1 MYRHRGEVNQH
12 IQLSITLARPRS
24 KRSSFQRRLTN
35 GKKKKERKRRKR
47 GKSYTLVKI
56 SRLLSKSLSPAH
68 RSIHDQRN
76 FVLINPTQ
84 FQPETAGWRKIFR
97 QIIRPSILDTGWRR
111 TGVISSSSG
120 LFRHV
125 RRRIRAEVTFQ
136 GLYREGQTSCG

>member
-1 MYRHRGEVNQH
+1 ME
-12 IQLSITLARPRS
+12 
-24 KRSSFQRRLTN
+24 
-35 GKKKKERKRRKR
+35 KKKKKKKKKRKKLYPR
-47 GKSYTLVKI
+47 KI

-136 GLYREGQTSCG
+136 GLYRGVRLLADRLETEGEFSSEERERESLNAFETTVRR

>member
-1 MYRHRGEVNQH
+1 MYIDIYSLEEKDIFNCTV
-12 IQLSITLARPRS
+12 IEEKLISISNYPLHSRDLVANVVRF
-24 KRSSFQRRLTN
+24 KE
-35 GKKKKERKRRKR
+35 KKERKRRKR

-97 QIIRPSILDTGWRR
+97 QIIRPA
-111 TGVISSSSG
+111 
-120 LFRHV
+120 V
-125 RRRIRAEVTFQ
+125 RLWIQ
-136 GLYREGQTSCG
+136 NGGGRE